1 MDIFTECM
9 VKKKKGTID
18 YLKVVLCILIIITVL
33 MAMPF
38 VSQVK
43 YVGIILFMVC
53 AGVIYLLYNIII
65 SINLEYEYTFT
76 NGAMDVDKIIAA
88 RRRKRITSLNA
99 RSIEIMASVHS
110 NEAGAYANDKS
121 IKRYYACTSVDD
133 SDTYFVIYTENNK
146 KYMLIFN
153 PNETIK
159 DGFKRLNP
167 QKVFLAD

>member
-65 SINLEYEYTFT
+65 SINLEYEYIFT

-133 SDTYFVIYTENNK
+133 SDTYFVIYSENDK

>member
-133 SDTYFVIYTENNK
+133 PDTYFVIYSENDK

>member
-65 SINLEYEYTFT
+65 SINLEYEYIFT

-133 SDTYFVIYTENNK
+133 SDTYFVIYSENDK

-159 DGFKRLNP
+159 EGFKRLNP

>member
-9 VKKKKGTID
+9 VKKKKGIAD
-18 YLKVVLCILIIITVL
+18 YLKIVGCILIIVL
-33 MAMPF
+33 ILFSMPL
-38 VSQVK
+38 VSQIN

-88 RRRKRITSLNA
+88 RRRKRMTSLNA
-99 RSIEIMASVHS
+99 RSIEIMASVDS
-110 NEAGAYANDKS
+110 NEVSAYVNDKS
-121 IKRYYACTSVDD
+121 IKRHYACSSIDD
-133 SDTYFVIYTENNK
+133 PDTYFVVYSENDK
-146 KYMLIFN
+146 KHMLIFN
-153 PNETIK
+153 PNEEIK

>member
-133 SDTYFVIYTENNK
+133 SDTYFVIYSENDK

>member
-9 VKKKKGTID
+9 VKKKKGIID
-18 YLKVVLCILIIITVL
+18 YLKVALCILVIITAL
-33 MAMPF
+33 IAMPL
-38 VSQVK
+38 VLQVK
-43 YVGIILFMVC
+43 YVSIILFMVC
-53 AGVIYLLYNIII
+53 AGIIYLLYNIII

-88 RRRKRITSLNA
+88 RRRKRMTSLNA

-110 NEAGAYANDKS
+110 NEADAYARDKS

-133 SDTYFVIYTENNK
+133 DDTYFVVYSENDK
-146 KYMLIFN
+146 KHMLIFN
-153 PNETIK
+153 PNEEIK